1 MNEMKMKESP
11 TLQFKRELTDA
22 IKREIIAFAN
32 TQGGELYIGVDD
44 DGSIIGLE
52 NADKVLE
59 SVSSML
65 HDSIQPDI
73 LVHTFLEIVEL
84 EGKNVVKISVA
95 RGTRRPYHLKAKGMK
110 PSGVFIRYGTSVTN
124 ASEENIR
131 QMIIESDGT
140 NFETMRSLQQELTFT
155 EAKRIFDEQN
165 LKFGPEQM
173 RTLGLITEDGY
184 YTNLGLLFSDQCEHT
199 IKCARYLGNDK
210 IEFQDRKEFS
220 GSILKQVEAVYEY
233 LSLNNAKHAHFE
245 GLKRIETETY
255 PSYALREALIN
266 AFAHRDYSFS
276 GSILIHLF
284 QDRLELVSVGGLVK
298 GLTLE
303 DIELGISQ
311 SRNPKLANVLYRLK
325 WIESYGTGLQRMRES
340 YKGSVMEP
348 YWTVGPNAFV
358 VTLPKYISLT
368 PTDENEALSN
378 WLAQSKEFTA
388 RDLENYLNK
397 SKATVRKI
405 LEELMQ
411 SGQIMRVGSGPKTKY
426 QVLSNYE

>member
-1 MNEMKMKESP
+1 MKESP

-73 LVHTFLEIVEL
+73 LVHTFLEIIEL

-266 AFAHRDYSFS
+266 AFTHRDYSFS

-388 RDLENYLNK
+388 RDLENYLKK

-405 LEELMQ
+405 LEELIQ

>member
-1 MNEMKMKESP
+1 MKESP
-11 TLQFKRELTDA
+11 TLEFKRELTDA

-32 TQGGELYIGVDD
+32 TQCGELYIGIDD

-52 NADKVLE
+52 DAEKVLE

-84 EGKNVVKISVA
+84 ENKEVVKISVV

-140 NFETMRSLQQELTFT
+140 NYETMRSLQQDLSFT
-155 EAKRIFDEQN
+155 EAEAIFKEHN
-165 LKFGPEQM
+165 LKFGSEQM
-173 RTLGLITEDGY
+173 RTLGLVTDDGN

-210 IEFQDRKEFS
+210 LAFQDRKEFS
-220 GSILKQVEAVYEY
+220 GSILSQVEAAYEY
-233 LSLNNAKHAHFE
+233 LSLNNAKSAHFE
-245 GLKRIETETY
+245 GLKRIEIESY

-266 AFAHRDYSFS
+266 AVTHRDYSFS

-325 WIESYGTGLQRMRES
+325 WIESYGTGLQRIKES
-340 YKGSVMEP
+340 YKNSAVEP
-348 YWTVGPNAFV
+348 SWIVGPNAFV
-358 VTLPKYISLT
+358 VTLPKNVLLT
-368 PTDENEALSN
+368 PSEGDEVLTD
-378 WLAQSKEFTA
+378 WLVQQQDFTA

-397 SKATVRKI
+397 SKATVRKM
-405 LEELMQ
+405 LQELIQ
-411 SGQIMRVGSGPKTKY
+411 NGQIVRIGSGPKTRY
-426 QVLSNYE
+426 QVVARLK

>member
-1 MNEMKMKESP
+1 MKMKESP
-11 TLQFKRELTDA
+11 TLEFKRELTDA

-32 TQGGELYIGVDD
+32 TQGGELYIGIDD

-73 LVHTFLEIVEL
+73 LVHTFLEIIEL

-210 IEFQDRKEFS
+210 LEFQDRKEFS
-220 GSILKQVEAVYEY
+220 GSILSQVETVYEY

-255 PSYALREALIN
+255 PSYALREALTN
-266 AFAHRDYSFS
+266 AFTHRDYSFS

-311 SRNPKLANVLYRLK
+311 SRNPKLANVFYRLK

-340 YKGSVMEP
+340 YKGSAVEP

-358 VTLPKYISLT
+358 VTLPKYILPS
-368 PTDENEALSN
+368 PTEENEAISN
-378 WLAQSKEFTA
+378 WLAKSKEFTA

-426 QVLSNYE
+426 QVLSNHE

>member
-1 MNEMKMKESP
+1 MNMKESP
-11 TLQFKRELTDA
+11 TVEFKRELTDA

-32 TQGGELYIGVDD
+32 TLGGELYIGIDD

-52 NADKVLE
+52 NAHKTLE

-84 EGKNVVKISVA
+84 EEKEVIKISVA

-140 NFETMRSLQQELTFT
+140 NYETMRSLHQELTFS
-155 EAKRIFDEQN
+155 EAESIFKDQN
-165 LKFGPEQM
+165 LKFGSEQM
-173 RTLGLITEDGY
+173 RTLGIITDDGY

-210 IEFQDRKEFS
+210 LEFQDRKEFS
-220 GSILKQVEAVYEY
+220 GSILSQVEAAYEY
-233 LSLNNAKHAHFE
+233 LSLNNAKSAHFK
-245 GLKRIETETY
+245 GLKRIEIESY

-266 AFAHRDYSFS
+266 AVTHRDYSFS

-284 QDRLELVSVGGLVK
+284 QNRLELVSVGGLVK

-311 SRNPKLANVLYRLK
+311 SRNPKLANIFYRLK
-325 WIESYGTGLQRMRES
+325 WIESYGTGLQRMKES
-340 YKGSVMEP
+340 YKGSAVHP
-348 YWTVGPNAFV
+348 FWTVGPNAFV
-358 VTLPKYISLT
+358 VTLPKNVLPT
-368 PTDENEALSN
+368 PTGEDEMLAD
-378 WLAQSKEFTA
+378 WLAENREFTA

-397 SKATVRKI
+397 SKGTVRKI
-405 LEELMQ
+405 IEKLLQ
-411 SGQIMRVGSGPKTKY
+411 SGQIVRVGSGPKTKY
-426 QVLSNYE
+426 EVTK

>member
-1 MNEMKMKESP
+1 MSVMNLKESL
-11 TLQFKRELTDA
+11 TLEFKRELTDA

-44 DGSIIGLE
+44 DGTIIGLD

-59 SVSSML
+59 SITSML
-65 HDSIQPDI
+65 HDGIQPDI
-73 LVHTFLEIVEL
+73 LVHTFLEIIEL
-84 EGKNVVKISVA
+84 EDKEVVKISIA
-95 RGTRRPYHLKAKGMK
+95 RGARRPYHLKAKGMK

-131 QMIIESDGT
+131 QMIIESDGI
-140 NFETMRSLQQELTFT
+140 NYETMRSIQQELTFT
-155 EAKRIFDEQN
+155 EAGAVFNEQN
-165 LKFGPEQM
+165 IKFGPEQM
-173 RTLGLITEDGY
+173 RTLGLITDDGY

-210 IEFQDRKEFS
+210 LEFQDRREFT
-220 GSILKQVEAVYEY
+220 GSILAQVEAAYEY
-233 LSLNNAKHAHFE
+233 LSLNNAKHAYFE
-245 GLKRIETETY
+245 GLKRIETESY

-266 AFAHRDYSFS
+266 AVTHRDYSFS

-325 WIESYGTGLQRMRES
+325 WIESYGTGLQRMKES
-340 YKGSVMEP
+340 YRGSAIQP
-348 YWTVGPNAFV
+348 FWTVGPNAFV
-358 VTLPKYISLT
+358 VTLPKNNLST
-368 PTDENEALSN
+368 PTEDNKILSD
-378 WLAQSKEFTA
+378 WLTQNKEFA
-388 RDLENYLNK
+388 SKDLENYLNK
-397 SKATVRKI
+397 SKGTVRKI
-405 LEELMQ
+405 IMELLQ
-411 SGQIMRVGSGPKTKY
+411 SGQIIRIGRGPKTRYK
-426 QVLSNYE
+426 VI

>member
-1 MNEMKMKESP
+1 MKMKDSP

-32 TQGGELYIGVDD
+32 TQGGELYIGIDD

-73 LVHTFLEIVEL
+73 LVHTFLEIIEL

-210 IEFQDRKEFS
+210 LEFQDRKEFS
-220 GSILKQVEAVYEY
+220 GSILSQVETVYEY

-266 AFAHRDYSFS
+266 AFTHRDYSFS

-378 WLAQSKEFTA
+378 WLAQNKEFTA

-405 LEELMQ
+405 LEELIQ

-426 QVLSNYE
+426 QVLSNHE

>member
-1 MNEMKMKESP
+1 MTKMNMKESP
-11 TLQFKRELTDA
+11 TVEFKRELTDA

-32 TQGGELYIGVDD
+32 TLGGELYIGIDD

-52 NADKVLE
+52 NAHKTLE

-84 EGKNVVKISVA
+84 EEKEVIKISVA

-140 NFETMRSLQQELTFT
+140 NYETMRSLHQELTFS
-155 EAKRIFDEQN
+155 EAESIFKDQN
-165 LKFGPEQM
+165 LKFGSEQM
-173 RTLGLITEDGY
+173 RTLGIITDDGY

-210 IEFQDRKEFS
+210 LEFQDRKEFS
-220 GSILKQVEAVYEY
+220 GSILSQVEAAYEY
-233 LSLNNAKHAHFE
+233 LSLNNAKSAHFK
-245 GLKRIETETY
+245 GLKRIEIESY

-266 AFAHRDYSFS
+266 AVTHRDYSFS

-284 QDRLELVSVGGLVK
+284 QNRLELVSVGGLVK

-311 SRNPKLANVLYRLK
+311 SRNPKLANIFYRLK
-325 WIESYGTGLQRMRES
+325 WIESYGTGLQRMKES
-340 YKGSVMEP
+340 YKGSAVHP
-348 YWTVGPNAFV
+348 FWTVGPNAFV
-358 VTLPKYISLT
+358 VTLPKNVLPT
-368 PTDENEALSN
+368 PTGEDEMLAD
-378 WLAQSKEFTA
+378 WLAENREFTA

-397 SKATVRKI
+397 SKGTVRKI
-405 LEELMQ
+405 IEKLLQ
-411 SGQIMRVGSGPKTKY
+411 SGQIVRVGSGPKTKY
-426 QVLSNYE
+426 EVTK

>member
-1 MNEMKMKESP
+1 MNLKESL
-11 TLQFKRELTDA
+11 TLEFKRELTDA

-44 DGSIIGLE
+44 DGTIIGLD

-59 SVSSML
+59 SISSML
-65 HDSIQPDI
+65 HDGIQPDI
-73 LVHTFLEIVEL
+73 LVHTFLEIIEL
-84 EGKNVVKISVA
+84 EDKEVVKISIA
-95 RGTRRPYHLKAKGMK
+95 RGARRPYHLKAKGMK

-131 QMIIESDGT
+131 QMIIESDGI
-140 NFETMRSLQQELTFT
+140 NYETMRSIQQELTFT
-155 EAKRIFDEQN
+155 EAGAVFNEQN
-165 LKFGPEQM
+165 IKFGPEQM
-173 RTLGLITEDGY
+173 RTLGLITDDGY

-210 IEFQDRKEFS
+210 LEFQDRKEFT
-220 GSILKQVEAVYEY
+220 GSILAQVEAAYEY
-233 LSLNNAKHAHFE
+233 LSLNNAKHAYFE
-245 GLKRIETETY
+245 GLKRIETESY

-266 AFAHRDYSFS
+266 AVTHRDYSFS

-325 WIESYGTGLQRMRES
+325 WIESYGTGLQRMKES
-340 YKGSVMEP
+340 YRGSAIQP
-348 YWTVGPNAFV
+348 FWTVGPNAFV
-358 VTLPKYISLT
+358 VTLPKNNLST
-368 PTDENEALSN
+368 PTEDNKILSD
-378 WLAQSKEFTA
+378 WLTQNKEFA
-388 RDLENYLNK
+388 SKDLENYLNK
-397 SKATVRKI
+397 SKGTVRKI
-405 LEELMQ
+405 IMELLQ
-411 SGQIMRVGSGPKTKY
+411 SGQIIRIGRGPKTRYK
-426 QVLSNYE
+426 VI

>member
-1 MNEMKMKESP
+1 MSVMNLKESL
-11 TLQFKRELTDA
+11 TLEFKRELTDA

-44 DGSIIGLE
+44 DGTIIGLD

-65 HDSIQPDI
+65 HDGIQPDI
-73 LVHTFLEIVEL
+73 LVHTFLEIIEL
-84 EGKNVVKISVA
+84 EDKEVVKISIA
-95 RGTRRPYHLKAKGMK
+95 RGARRPYHLKAKGMK

-131 QMIIESDGT
+131 QMIIESDGI
-140 NFETMRSLQQELTFT
+140 NYETMRSIQQELTFT
-155 EAKRIFDEQN
+155 EAGAVFNEQN
-165 LKFGPEQM
+165 IKFGPEQM
-173 RTLGLITEDGY
+173 RTLGLITDDGY

-210 IEFQDRKEFS
+210 LEFQDRREFT
-220 GSILKQVEAVYEY
+220 GSILAQVEAAYEY
-233 LSLNNAKHAHFE
+233 LSLNNAKHAYFE
-245 GLKRIETETY
+245 GLKRIETESY

-266 AFAHRDYSFS
+266 AVTHRDYSFS

-284 QDRLELVSVGGLVK
+284 QDRLELVSIGGLVK

-325 WIESYGTGLQRMRES
+325 WIESYGTGLQRMKES
-340 YKGSVMEP
+340 YRGSAIQP
-348 YWTVGPNAFV
+348 FWTVGPNAFV
-358 VTLPKYISLT
+358 VTLPKSNLSPPTEDNKILSDWLT
-368 PTDENEALSN
+368 QN
-378 WLAQSKEFTA
+378 KEFA
-388 RDLENYLNK
+388 SKDLENYLNK
-397 SKATVRKI
+397 SKGTVRKI
-405 LEELMQ
+405 IMELLQ
-411 SGQIMRVGSGPKTKY
+411 SGQIIRIGRGPKTRYK
-426 QVLSNYE
+426 VI